1 MRYRDGKQTL
11 VFHKVLRLF
20 VINLKSTF
28 SIIQAIASMGGAFI
42 DCNKL
47 FIQLSEYTK
56 QEICGL
62 TIFNLTAKDDLQNAF
77 DLISQMISP
86 PADSCTL
93 APSCMLRGNMK
104 TRADLGLN
112 ITLIKD
118 EGGIAKCFCVT
129 LINTP
134 NSQYEAPIH
143 ATADA
148 IRGGAGEIE
157 TDKQGNLSKPAFM
170 TG

>member
-1 MRYRDGKQTL
+1 
-11 VFHKVLRLF
+11 
-20 VINLKSTF
+20 
-28 SIIQAIASMGGAFI
+28 MGGAFI
-42 DCNKL
+42 DCNQL

-86 PADSCTL
+86 PADNNEF
-93 APSCMLRGNMK
+93 APACVLRGNMK
-104 TRADLGLN
+104 TRSDLGLN

-118 EGGIAKCFCVT
+118 EEGIAKCFCVT
-129 LINTP
+129 LVRSP
-134 NSQYEAPIH
+134 SSPFDDSKPIQ
-143 ATADA
+143 ATADL
-148 IRGGAGEIE
+148 IRPPAVQELNSA
-157 TDKQGNLSKPAFM
+157 KQSNMSSPAFM

>member
-1 MRYRDGKQTL
+1 
-11 VFHKVLRLF
+11 
-20 VINLKSTF
+20 
-28 SIIQAIASMGGAFI
+28 MGGAFI
-42 DCNKL
+42 DCNQL

-86 PADSCTL
+86 PADNNEF
-93 APSCMLRGNMK
+93 APTCVLRGNMK
-104 TRADLGLN
+104 NRSDLGLN

-118 EGGIAKCFCVT
+118 EQGIAKCFCVT
-129 LINTP
+129 LIKSP
-134 NSQYEAPIH
+134 SSPFDDSKPIQ
-143 ATADA
+143 ATADL
-148 IRGGAGEIE
+148 IRPPSA
-157 TDKQGNLSKPAFM
+157 QGLDTTAKSSNMSSPAFM

>member
-1 MRYRDGKQTL
+1 
-11 VFHKVLRLF
+11 LRLF
-20 VINLKSTF
+20 VNNLKLTF
-28 SIIQAIASMGGAFI
+28 FITQAIASMGGAFI

-62 TIFNLTAKDDLQNAF
+62 TIFNLTATDDLQNAV
-77 DLISQMISP
+77 DWISQMISP

-134 NSQYEAPIH
+134 NSQYEAPVH

-148 IRGGAGEIE
+148 IRGGVDKIE
-157 TDKQGNLSKPAFM
+157 KDKQGNLSKPAYM

>member
-1 MRYRDGKQTL
+1 
-11 VFHKVLRLF
+11 
-20 VINLKSTF
+20 
-28 SIIQAIASMGGAFI
+28 MGGAFI

-47 FIQLSEYTK
+47 FIQLSEYNK

-86 PADSCTL
+86 PADSCEV
-93 APSCMLRGNMK
+93 APTCTLRGKMNN
-104 TRADLGLN
+104 RSDLGLS

-129 LINTP
+129 LIKNPT
-134 NSQYEAPIH
+134 SQYEVPVH
-143 ATADA
+143 VTADS
-148 IRGGAGEIE
+148 IRGG
-157 TDKQGNLSKPAFM
+157 TDADGIDSEKQGSLSKPAFM